1 MQTHEARRLRR
12 LLWPAALEGV
22 CAAIIA
28 SFVFIALGYLH
39 PALAL
44 PLIALAILGALARSL
59 RVRPPGGVPPSN
71 AADPSG
77 ETSSST

>member
-1 MQTHEARRLRR
+1 M
-12 LLWPAALEGV
+12 WPAALEGV

-44 PLIALAILGALARSL
+44 PLIALAILGALARPL
-59 RVRPPGGVPPSN
+59 RVRHPGGVPPSKP
-71 AADPSG
+71 ASR
-77 ETSSST
+77 S

>member
-1 MQTHEARRLRR
+1 MQAQEARHLGR

-44 PLIALAILGALARSL
+44 PLIGLAILGALSRPA
-59 RVRPPGGVPPSN
+59 RVRDPGATLPST

-77 ETSSST
+77 EASSST

>member
-1 MQTHEARRLRR
+1 MQTQEARGFGR

-44 PLIALAILGALARSL
+44 PLIGLAILGALRRPA
-59 RVRPPGGVPPSN
+59 RVRHPGDISPPK

-77 ETSSST
+77 EAARSA